1 MVAKSMVSMK
11 SGAGL
16 AAALGAAM
24 LLGAGAGTAHAA
36 PAEGGASLAKTDLA
50 QALGGTTTGLGYG
63 IAPVKDLRVDPW
75 ANSSADVLN
84 NGATV
89 QPEDTGLAPVST
101 STLTGPL
108 SAGGGPR
115 DLPVVG
121 QLLGALPG

>member
-1 MVAKSMVSMK
+1 MVSKK

-24 LLGAGAGTAHAA
+24 LLGGAGAAHAA
-36 PAEGGASLAKTDLA
+36 PTGGGAALAKTDLA

-63 IAPVKDLRVDPW
+63 IAPLKDLRLDPW

-89 QPEDTGLAPVST
+89 QPEGSGLAPVGT
-101 STLTGPL
+101 DLLTGPL

-115 DLPVVG
+115 DLPLVG
-121 QLLGALPG
+121 GLLGALPG

>member
-1 MVAKSMVSMK
+1 MVSKK

-24 LLGAGAGTAHAA
+24 LLGAGTAHAA
-36 PAEGGASLAKTDLA
+36 PAEGGASLAKTDVA
-50 QALGGTTTGLGYG
+50 KALGGTTAGLGYG
-63 IAPVKDLRVDPW
+63 IAPVKDLRLDPW

-89 QPEDTGLAPVST
+89 QPDDSGLAPVST
-101 STLTGPL
+101 GTLTGPL
-108 SAGGGPR
+108 SAGGGAR

>member
-1 MVAKSMVSMK
+1 MVSKK

-24 LLGAGAGTAHAA
+24 LLGAGTAPAHAA
-36 PAEGGASLAKTDLA
+36 PAEGGASLAKTDVA
-50 QALGGTTTGLGYG
+50 KALGGTTAGIGYG
-63 IAPVKDLRVDPW
+63 IAPVKDLRLDPW

-89 QPEDTGLAPVST
+89 QPDNSGLAPVST
-101 STLTGPL
+101 GTLTGPL

>member
-1 MVAKSMVSMK
+1 MVSKK

-24 LLGAGAGTAHAA
+24 LIGGAGAGAAHAA
-36 PAEGGASLAKTDLA
+36 PAEGGAALAKTDVN
-50 QALGGTTTGLGYG
+50 QALGGTTTGLGYAV
-63 IAPVKDLRVDPW
+63 APVKDLRLDPW

-89 QPEDTGLAPVST
+89 QPENSGLAPIGT
-101 STLTGPL
+101 DLLTGPL

-115 DLPVVG
+115 DLPLVG
-121 QLLGALPG
+121 GVLGTLPG

>member
-1 MVAKSMVSMK
+1 MASKM

-24 LLGAGAGTAHAA
+24 LLGAGSAQAA
-36 PAEGGASLAKTDLA
+36 PNQSGTNLQRTDVG
-50 QALGGTTTGLGYG
+50 QALGGATSGLGYG
-63 IAPVKDLRVDPW
+63 VAPLKDLRLDPW

-89 QPEDTGLAPVST
+89 QPDNSGLAPIGT
-101 STLTGPL
+101 GTLTGPL

-115 DLPVVG
+115 DLPAVG
-121 QLLGALPG
+121 PLLGVLPG

>member
-1 MVAKSMVSMK
+1 MVSKK

-24 LLGAGAGTAHAA
+24 LLGGGAGAAHAA
-36 PAEGGASLAKTDLA
+36 PAEGGAALAKTDIA

-63 IAPVKDLRVDPW
+63 VAPVKDLRLDPW

-89 QPEDTGLAPVST
+89 RPENTGLAPIGT
-101 STLTGPL
+101 ETLTGPL

-115 DLPVVG
+115 DLPLVG
-121 QLLGALPG
+121 PLLGALPG